1 MEIEQILKQ
10 NIVKKRGGKGCYGF
24 RPTIELPD
32 VGYTSGG
39 YVTRPS
45 NWYVNRRDN
54 RSRRIAGTGRDRRA
68 DGGGRGMVQISTKRK
83 STTTGRFGIHLLC
96 V

>member
-45 NWYVNRRDN
+45 DWHVNSRDN
-54 RSRRIAGTGRDRRA
+54 RSRRSAGAGRDGRTGRDGR
-68 DGGGRGMVQISTKRK
+68 DGRDGRGD
-83 STTTGRFGIHLLC
+83 
-96 V
+96 